1 MRAFARLQTICRDA
15 TTSSNGVDGT
25 SIFTGRK
32 TVSVKLNRRDLIV
45 SGAAV
50 AGALSIGAS
59 AAGAAEPAHGKPTG
73 MTPDQA
79 LARLIK
85 GNRDFV
91 TDRPNASD
99 LSTRRR
105 LALAK
110 GQTPFAALVG
120 CADSRV
126 GPEHLFGAG
135 LGELFIVRTAGNYVD
150 SAGLGSLAYAV
161 AALSVPLIVVLGHER
176 CGAVDA
182 ALSVVQN
189 NTQFPPSL
197 TRMLEPILPSII
209 SAKAAAAPGANLL
222 DACIA
227 SNVRRVVAGLR
238 QSSDPIL
245 AGPIAAKRV
254 RVVGARYDLDTG
266 EVDFFDLA

>member
-1 MRAFARLQTICRDA
+1 MEIA
-15 TTSSNGVDGT
+15 VD
-25 SIFTGRK
+25 
-32 TVSVKLNRRDLIV
+32 RRSLMF
-45 SGAAV
+45 SGLALAGSMALS
-50 AGALSIGAS
+50 AGAAS
-59 AAGAAEPAHGKPTG
+59 AAESAQGPASSG
-73 MTPDQA
+73 MSPDQA

-91 TDRPNASD
+91 AGRPNGSD

-110 GQTPFAALVG
+110 GQTPFAALIG

-126 GPEHLFGAG
+126 GPEHLLGAG

-150 SAGLGSLAYAV
+150 SAGMGSIAYAV
-161 AALSVPLIVVLGHER
+161 AALKVPLIVVMGHER

-182 ALSVVQN
+182 ALSLVERNAQL
-189 NTQFPPSL
+189 PPALS
-197 TRMLEPILPSII
+197 RMVEPIVPAII
-209 SAKAAAAPGANLL
+209 SARASLKPGENLL
-222 DACIA
+222 DACVSA
-227 SNVRRVVAGLR
+227 NVRRVVAGLR

-245 AGPIAAKRV
+245 SDPIEKGLV
-254 RVVGARYDLDTG
+254 RVVGGRYDLDTG